1 MGITSPQE
9 ICEKYDFKFNEIAP
23 RFTELRNSGHIK
35 IVDYRE
41 NERSKHKNAV
51 YCVTTPDE
59 MINITNRI
67 YQELV
72 DKKRQTSFRFNIKP
86 VSLDKR
92 DSCKRSQ
99 KNRQPIKQFIMDQKF
114 RVAGLLYSKS
124 KTREVGA
131 NNYPIRE
138 FVLHIPNRDN
148 PNYDEYLPFQLKGPN
163 YVKKN
168 RWL

>member
-1 MGITSPQE
+1 MIQTIQNRNESFSQISESLPKKRQRVYKIIKDMGITSPQE

-72 DKKRQTSFRFNIKP
+72 DKKDKL
-86 VSLDKR
+86 VSDLILNLSPLTKEIVV
-92 DSCKRSQ
+92 K
-99 KNRQPIKQFIMDQKF
+99 
-114 RVAGLLYSKS
+114 
-124 KTREVGA
+124 E
-131 NNYPIRE
+131 
-138 FVLHIPNRDN
+138 
-148 PNYDEYLPFQLKGPN
+148 
-163 YVKKN
+163 VKKIDN
-168 RWL
+168 QLNNL